1 MPLISLYAT
10 LITLEN
16 QRFSDD
22 FRGCT
27 KSSAARNGLNSYNKM
42 KCTINCFSTFSAL
55 EKIFTLCIFIK
66 WVHSQEGRDLWFICT
81 LWQSFISKYRSN
93 PPEVFLRKGVLKI
106 CSKFTGEQP
115 CRQPWFI
122 CEENNKN
129 IFYSKSQIINVD
141 SFCYPFRGYGN
152 MFVDK
157 IMHYIVK
164 FTQNFLAK
172 LKKNHILQ

>member
-22 FRGCT
+22 FTGCT
-27 KSSAARNGLNSYNKM
+27 KSSVTRNRLNSYNKM

-66 WVHSQEGRDLWFICT
+66 WVDSQEGGDLWFICT
-81 LWQSFISKYRSN
+81 LWQSFIWKYRSN

-106 CSKFTGEQP
+106 CSRFTGEQP
-115 CRQPWFI
+115 CRSVISIKFA
-122 CEENNKN
+122 NLL
-129 IFYSKSQIINVD
+129 KSHFGMGV
-141 SFCYPFRGYGN
+141 
-152 MFVDK
+152 
-157 IMHYIVK
+157 
-164 FTQNFLAK
+164 L
-172 LKKNHILQ
+172 L

>member
-22 FRGCT
+22 FTGCT
-27 KSSAARNGLNSYNKM
+27 KSSVTRNGLNSYNKM

-66 WVHSQEGRDLWFICT
+66 WVDSQEGGDLWFICT
-81 LWQSFISKYRSN
+81 LWQSFIWKYRSN

-106 CSKFTGEQP
+106 CSRFTGEQP
-115 CRQPWFI
+115 CRSVISIKFA
-122 CEENNKN
+122 NLL
-129 IFYSKSQIINVD
+129 KSHFGIGV
-141 SFCYPFRGYGN
+141 
-152 MFVDK
+152 
-157 IMHYIVK
+157 
-164 FTQNFLAK
+164 L
-172 LKKNHILQ
+172 L